1 MPNREFRLMTFLYVD
16 PVSEIQS
23 AIENLNLRCKT
34 DPELSTMKPRISKT
48 DIPGRL
54 QVVFRFL
61 AENPET
67 AEDIAGQAIKQLT
80 AGQNSEAQR
89 ENYMQGS
96 NTLSLA

>member
-16 PVSEIQS
+16 PISEIHS
-23 AIENLNLRCKT
+23 ALEDLTLRCKT
-34 DPELSTMKPRISKT
+34 DPELSTMKPTISET

-61 AENPET
+61 AESPEN
-67 AEDIAGQAIKQLT
+67 AEDIADKAIKQLT
-80 AGQNSEAQR
+80 AGQNSEVQR